1 MQRDQDALFSKYVI
15 DGVRQDVT
23 PAEMLDECMLP
34 SDVDDEKPVGECA
47 EIWDEDV
54 DLPPENLA
62 YSKED
67 IPIYIRR
74 VKDLAPASQDREFI
88 SGLEGVAPR
97 NHHCCVLALI
107 HCFYCF
113 LQSYRHIFLR

>member
-47 EIWDEDV
+47 EIWDEAV

-88 SGLEGVAPR
+88 SGLEGGAPR
-97 NHHCCVLALI
+97 SRGVL
-107 HCFYCF
+107 
-113 LQSYRHIFLR
+113 